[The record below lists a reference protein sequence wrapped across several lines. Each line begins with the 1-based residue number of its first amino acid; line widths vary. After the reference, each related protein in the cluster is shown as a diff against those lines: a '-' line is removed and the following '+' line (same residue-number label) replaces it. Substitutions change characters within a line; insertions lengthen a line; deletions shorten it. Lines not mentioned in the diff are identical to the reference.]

1 MAIPEKP
8 FVLLVDD
15 NEPTCTLVTA
25 LLRKDFTVDCANDGF
40 EAIDKL
46 RTKTFSAIIL
56 DLLMPQLDG
65 FGVLDHLK
73 THNPQMLRR
82 VLVVTAA
89 LTKSDKARV
98 NEYDVCAVLGKPFEV
113 ESLLS
118 AVRQCVA
125 DDERLPP
132 RGSLLSSGV
141 ILLLAD
147 ILKQRFL

>member
-15 NEPTCTLVTA
+15 NEPTCTLITA
-25 LLRKDFTVDCANDGF
+25 LLRKDFDVDVANDGL

-46 RTKTFSAIIL
+46 RTKTFHAIIL

-65 FGVLDHLK
+65 YGVLDHLRA
-73 THNPQMLRR
+73 NSPDMIRR

-89 LTKSDKARV
+89 LTKSDKSRIR
-98 NEYDVCAVLGKPFEV
+98 EYDVCGVLSKPFEV
-113 ESLLS
+113 ESLVT
-118 AVRQCVA
+118 AVRQCVGDA
-125 DDERLPP
+125 HVPP
-132 RGSLLSSGV
+132 RGSLLSSGM